1 MNAPRRKKL
10 QAIIEAIE
18 ELKSQLE
25 DQQTDLEELKNEEM
39 EYFENIPENLQ
50 SSERY
55 ERAETSSSALEEAY
69 DTLYYL
75 ISSLEDVT
83 SSIQEAIDA

>member
-1 MNAPRRKKL
+1 MNAPRRKEL
-10 QAIIEAIE
+10 QNIIEAIE
-18 ELKSQLE
+18 EIKSQLE
-25 DQQTDLEELKNEEM
+25 DQQEILESLKDEEM

-69 DTLYYL
+69 DTLYDL

-83 SSIQEAIDA
+83 SSIEEAIDA

>member
-25 DQQTDLEELKNEEM
+25 DQSSDLEELKDEEM

-69 DTLYYL
+69 DTLSEL
-75 ISSLEDVT
+75 LDQLGDVT
-83 SSIQEAIDA
+83 SSIEEAIDA

>member
-1 MNAPRRKKL
+1 MNAPRRKEL
-10 QAIIEAIE
+10 QNIIEAIE
-18 ELKSQLE
+18 EIKSQLE
-25 DQQTDLEELKNEEM
+25 DQQEILESLKDEEM

-55 ERAETSSSALEEAY
+55 ERAETSSNALENAY
-69 DTLYYL
+69 DTLYDL

-83 SSIQEAIDA
+83 SSIEEAIDA

>member
-1 MNAPRRKKL
+1 M
-10 QAIIEAIE
+10 
-18 ELKSQLE
+18 S
-25 DQQTDLEELKNEEM
+25 DLEELKDEEM

-69 DTLYYL
+69 DTLYDL
-75 ISSLEDVT
+75 ISQLEDVT
-83 SSIQEAIDA
+83 SSIEEAIDA

>member
-1 MNAPRRKKL
+1 MNAPRRKNL

-18 ELKSQLE
+18 DLKSQLE
-25 DQQTDLEELKNEEM
+25 DHQSDLEELKDEEM

-55 ERAETSSSALEEAY
+55 ERAETSSSALESAY
-69 DTLYYL
+69 DTLYDL
-75 ISSLEDVT
+75 VSQLDDVT

>member
-25 DQQTDLEELKNEEM
+25 DQQTDLEELKDEEM

-69 DTLYYL
+69 DTLYNL

>member
-1 MNAPRRKKL
+1 MEIKKM
-10 QAIIEAIE
+10 
-18 ELKSQLE
+18 LK
-25 DQQTDLEELKNEEM
+25 DEEM

-69 DTLYYL
+69 DTLYDL
-75 ISSLEDVT
+75 ISQLEDVT